1 MNLLSNACK
10 FTEQGEI
17 NVRASRSDSE
27 IVIAVQDTGPGIAS
41 KDHDVI
47 FEVFR
52 QAKSGVRKAE
62 GTGLGLPISR
72 RLAEAHGG
80 RLWVESILGQGAT
93 FYVAL
98 PIKSSLVPIV

>member
-1 MNLLSNACK
+1 
-10 FTEQGEI
+10 
-17 NVRASRSDSE
+17 
-27 IVIAVQDTGPGIAS
+27 VIAVEDTGPGIAA
-41 KDHDVI
+41 KDRDVI

-52 QAKSGVRKAE
+52 QAKSNVRKAE